1 MDKERGL
8 IRAAGSMSVMT
19 TLSRIAGYFRDS
31 LQATLLGAANS
42 SDAFVIAFRIPNMLR
57 RLVGEGALTSAFV
70 PTFARYLKAGDRAA
84 LWRFA
89 SSVLYAMAAL
99 LAVITALGI
108 AFSPW
113 LVRILAWGFSVSAEK
128 MALTISLN
136 RLMFPYIFFISLAA
150 LVGGIL
156 NAFDVFALPA
166 FTPVLLNLSIIAMA
180 WILKDRFADPA
191 YGFAVGVILGGFL
204 QLAVQIPAMLRL
216 GMSLRPP
223 AGFDLDGLREIGRLI
238 IPRVFGVGIIQVNL
252 VIDSQFATSLQS
264 GSVSFL
270 YYANRVT
277 ELTLGIFAIS
287 LSTVILPTLSRA
299 TAEKDRERVRSILS
313 TAMRLLMFIS
323 IPATLG
329 LIILQVP
336 IIQVLFE
343 RGRFTHEDTLLTAGA
358 LAYYAIGLLPYAA
371 VSVLATAFYA
381 HRDTRTPVKIGAL
394 TFFLHL
400 GLNFAL
406 RGPMRHAG
414 IALSTSIS
422 ALADAALLAFLLRRR
437 AGEFLDR
444 DVARAAW
451 HTLAAG
457 SAMALALVVALRA
470 LDFGSLQGLASQAL
484 SLGALIA
491 GGGAV
496 YVLVLVL
503 LGSQEVRLLASV
515 VRPPR

>member
-31 LQATLLGAANS
+31 LQAAILGAANS
-42 SDAFVIAFRIPNMLR
+42 SDAFVIAYRIPNMLR

-70 PTFARYLKAGDRAA
+70 PTFARYLRAGDRKA
-84 LWRFA
+84 LWRFS
-89 SSVLYAMAAL
+89 SSVLYAMAAV

-108 AFSPW
+108 ALSPW
-113 LVRILAWGFSVSAEK
+113 LVRLLAWGFTVSPEK
-128 MALTISLN
+128 MALTVSLN

-150 LVGGIL
+150 LVGGVL

-166 FTPVLLNLSIIAMA
+166 FTPVLLNLSIIVMA
-180 WILKDRFADPA
+180 WLLRDRFADPA
-191 YGFAVGVILGGFL
+191 YGFAIGVILGGFL
-204 QLAVQIPAMLRL
+204 QLAVQIPALLRQ

-223 AGFDLDGLREIGRLI
+223 DDLDLDGLREIGRLI
-238 IPRVFGVGIIQVNL
+238 LPRVFGVGIIQVNL

-277 ELTLGIFAIS
+277 ELALGIFVIS

-299 TAEKDRERVRSILS
+299 TAEQDRESVRSILS

-329 LIILQVP
+329 LIVLRVP

-343 RGRFTHEDTLLTAGA
+343 RGRFTHEDTVLTSGA
-358 LAYYAIGLLPYAA
+358 LAFYAIGLLPYAG

-400 GLNFAL
+400 ALNFAL
-406 RGPMRHAG
+406 RGPMRHGG

-422 ALADAALLAFLLRRR
+422 ALADAALLAFMLRRR
-437 AGEFLDR
+437 AGNFLDR
-444 DVARAAW
+444 DVVRTAW
-451 HTLAAG
+451 HTLAGGA
-457 SAMALALVVALRA
+457 AMTASLLLALLWVNVV
-470 LDFGSLQGLASQAL
+470 SLQGIGAQAL
-484 SLGALIA
+484 ALGALIA